1 MTALSTTTVFRKSAA
16 ILAIAAIASFA
27 PQLSFAENIGPM
39 VSVSKPKLTAG
50 QFIANC
56 QTIGGTVTDGGSA
69 GSGGGRNVN
78 CDKSNGLGVTCT
90 FNPSRPTECLGTGP
104 RPQ

>member
-1 MTALSTTTVFRKSAA
+1 MTTMFRKSSA
-16 ILAIAAIASFA
+16 ILAVAAIACFT

-56 QTIGGTVTDGGSA
+56 QNIGGTVTDGG
-69 GSGGGRNVN
+69 GGGAGGGHAVN
-78 CDKSNGLGVTCT
+78 CDKGNGLGVTCT